1 MHLPRAVTIVEV
13 GPRDGFQLVGHVV
26 PTAAKL
32 RVIRA
37 LYEAGAHDIEVT
49 SFVSPKAV
57 PQFADADEVAR
68 EALRLPGLR
77 ASALVPN
84 LRGLERA
91 LAAGIR
97 SVTVVIGATDAFNT
111 ANVRMTVA
119 QSLEQLGAV
128 AAAARAEEDVS
139 VEAGIAVAFGCPY
152 SGAVPLAA
160 VEAIVERVAA
170 LGITSVSL
178 GDTIGVATPAQVS
191 EAVTRLRAAHPNT
204 RWSLHLHDTRG
215 MGLANV
221 LAGMD
226 AGATTFDAAIG
237 GLGGCPFAPGATGN
251 IATDDVNH
259 MLRAMG
265 IETGIDQEGLL
276 ACGRLVAELITPDLP
291 SRALRV
297 QRAAASHAG
306 ARSAAQPGG
315 RSN

>member
-1 MHLPRAVTIVEV
+1 MNIPRAVTVVEV
-13 GPRDGFQLVGHVV
+13 GPRDGFQLIGRVI
-26 PTAAKL
+26 PTEIKL

-37 LYEAGAHDIEVT
+37 LYEAGVRDMEVT
-49 SFVSPKAV
+49 SFVSSKAV
-57 PQFADADEVAR
+57 PQFADAEEVAR

-97 SVTVVIGATDAFNT
+97 SVTVVVGATDAFNS

-119 QSLEQLGAV
+119 QSLEQLTAI
-128 AAAARAEEDVS
+128 AAAVRSLPDVA

-152 SGAVPLAA
+152 TGPVPPRA
-160 VEAIVERVAA
+160 VEAVVGRATA

-178 GDTIGVATPAQVS
+178 GDTIGVGTPAQV
-191 EAVTRLRAAHPNT
+191 ADIVAGVMRAYPGVHLA
-204 RWSLHLHDTRG
+204 LHLHDTRG

-226 AGATTFDAAIG
+226 AGVTTFDAAIG

-251 IATDDVNH
+251 IATDDTNF
-259 MLRAMG
+259 MLQGMG
-265 IETGIDQEGLL
+265 IETGIDQEGLI
-276 ACGRLVAELITPDLP
+276 ACGRLVADTVTPDLP
-291 SRALRV
+291 SHALRV
-297 QRAAASHAG
+297 ALGRAG
-306 ARSAAQPGG
+306 
-315 RSN
+315 